1 MAHQLSCSAACGI
14 LLDQGPNPSL
24 LHWQADSYL
33 LLHQGSPL
41 GTFLSILII
50 NSFLDAVSIFQG
62 LLFLLGCLHLAS
74 WDCLGALETLDV
86 GSTEKL
92 IRRSK
97 CVSGRGFVF

>member
-62 LLFLLGCLHLAS
+62 LLFLLGCLHVLGGLHVRVFAS
-74 WDCLGALETLDV
+74 GILGLP
-86 GSTEKL
+86 GS
-92 IRRSK
+92 
-97 CVSGRGFVF
+97 SGDAGCWEH